1 MSIDL
6 KVHQKFDLS
15 LPPPPPNPPSPEDAT
30 LENIQSYEQK
40 KKEFMMEQKYK
51 IDMIDALGAST
62 SDNKNSPFNF
72 ITSNNY
78 IIYNVGHHIIIKDC
92 PSNEE
97 DIYSEKEMTKQA
109 NSFFI
114 YISPQTKK
122 ITSMQVSSDKI
133 NFVIAEEVEE
143 NKDNK
148 YSTISL
154 YSFDKLDIETFYMI
168 TPVRKIITDKYYNF
182 KSLNFSDDNKY
193 ICAICIEKISE
204 KYFGIVYNIMEQK
217 EFKLNSTQP
226 YLVIDLHKES
236 SKNNPNLNLDLDM
249 SFNKI
254 SFDKNNILCV
264 TGNNNI
270 NFYFIYNTVFSKI
283 PLILNKNYNYVD
295 HTFYKFRSE
304 QKSKDKDGL
313 KTNSVLIT
321 ITSFNE
327 LFIFQS
333 TQKVLE
339 SDANYDFNE
348 ELNILSSYSGI
359 EQYIV
364 KFHIN
369 NIFNDTSCQSEKI
382 LAINSNLFN
391 GLILGN
397 DFGDIVFY
405 EKIKK
410 DDVNNFEYDFVKKY
424 EKKGNKSRCTC
435 ITTNLDNSLAMI
447 TYEKKEASFV
457 NFVNL
462 FNAMKYEPGKNTLP
476 ILNEGYHPYP
486 LKSFEISIQRPI
498 LVTCSFT
505 DNKIKFWNF
514 LSGYSE
520 YCNIILPPGQKFT
533 EDSFVILSLALHP
546 NGYNIVL
553 ANEEM
558 LWFFL
563 ICHKEI
569 RFYGNEISE
578 INGNNDNKKKII
590 LQKRNN
596 CHILKFM
603 NGGNK
608 LVAVNNAKNIF
619 LIETFS
625 RQVKNCFHLNHQGK
639 INDVFFTEDNTFIYT
654 FGSDGY
660 IYEVNTITEEIDR
673 IISEI
678 LTYTQGYVFSNFDTK
693 YVVNEETDQTESKP
707 QKYHNVIA
715 CGYDVKET
723 YSLTEIT
730 YVPASLNIEKKEL
743 EVVSSNITYLNDQIT
758 SLILIYPKK
767 IDKKCL
773 ICGTNDGK
781 IVIYPYPVQNAK
793 YKMDEIYTHSGK
805 ITKLRYI
812 KEISMLIS
820 CGEDGNFFIY
830 SLFEIFGETVLYEK
844 NFDNIYKLNTA
855 LDISLGSSF
864 LIPVIELEK
873 VELAKNEEREVYQKF
888 EEDKE
893 KIEFEHKGR
902 KKKILAET
910 EKKMEEERNDLIKKI
925 EDMEIKMKINEE
937 TLKKDL
943 DKKNTELI
951 TTWKNDI
958 RNNCNK
964 LYDYQQEVKALKEKI
979 KNNKIKY
986 KTNIEQKKKDYEIKY
1001 QEIKK
1006 GFDEKIVALLE
1017 QQKELKEKYKNEKKD
1032 KKAFIKNIEKESVL
1046 EGRIRAEEQFDRI
1059 EEFEIYSGNLNYE
1072 IIKYRDFVEKLEKKI
1087 KEKKKEK
1094 EELNFRAR
1102 YLDKRLDDLKQ
1113 KNTTLTYE
1121 REKAAEEFKNLQF
1134 TIQDNESGF
1143 QFKKK
1148 MRIELYKQKYELIS
1162 KYNEI
1167 AIDNNIEGDN
1177 NKSLSKNIINLTNK
1191 VFSSITDK
1199 NRTISKMEL
1208 IKKEN
1213 EKLRTEVNINNQKLE
1228 EIIQKIFQCFQ
1239 TNSKSEVVKCLCD
1252 IYKMYVNED
1261 FIIKREKK
1269 LLDKK
1274 IIMELENQVSTL
1286 EEQISLNK
1294 IQIKEMKERHNKY
1307 KDEKIKENSILMQ
1320 RFTKDKNKSQ
1330 SLEKSINKLEIQSRV
1345 LNNEISRMKSD
1356 NNNFS
1361 SIMTSNN
1368 GSRELKKN
1376 VSTNE
1381 VLPKI
1386 NFYKYK
1392 NNSSVLPSSI
1402 INNDDNKSISKKG
1415 SFISKT
1421 NFSKIQNSEGYS
1433 DHTSFID

>member
-1 MSIDL
+1 
-6 KVHQKFDLS
+6 
-15 LPPPPPNPPSPEDAT
+15 
-30 LENIQSYEQK
+30 
-40 KKEFMMEQKYK
+40 
-51 IDMIDALGAST
+51 
-62 SDNKNSPFNF
+62 
-72 ITSNNY
+72 
-78 IIYNVGHHIIIKDC
+78 
-92 PSNEE
+92 
-97 DIYSEKEMTKQA
+97 
-109 NSFFI
+109 
-114 YISPQTKK
+114 
-122 ITSMQVSSDKI
+122 
-133 NFVIAEEVEE
+133 
-143 NKDNK
+143 
-148 YSTISL
+148 
-154 YSFDKLDIETFYMI
+154 
-168 TPVRKIITDKYYNF
+168 
-182 KSLNFSDDNKY
+182 
-193 ICAICIEKISE
+193 
-204 KYFGIVYNIMEQK
+204 
-217 EFKLNSTQP
+217 
-226 YLVIDLHKES
+226 
-236 SKNNPNLNLDLDM
+236 
-249 SFNKI
+249 
-254 SFDKNNILCV
+254 
-264 TGNNNI
+264 
-270 NFYFIYNTVFSKI
+270 
-283 PLILNKNYNYVD
+283 
-295 HTFYKFRSE
+295 
-304 QKSKDKDGL
+304 
-313 KTNSVLIT
+313 
-321 ITSFNE
+321 
-327 LFIFQS
+327 
-333 TQKVLE
+333 
-339 SDANYDFNE
+339 
-348 ELNILSSYSGI
+348 
-359 EQYIV
+359 
-364 KFHIN
+364 
-369 NIFNDTSCQSEKI
+369 
-382 LAINSNLFN
+382 
-391 GLILGN
+391 
-397 DFGDIVFY
+397 
-405 EKIKK
+405 
-410 DDVNNFEYDFVKKY
+410 
-424 EKKGNKSRCTC
+424 
-435 ITTNLDNSLAMI
+435 
-447 TYEKKEASFV
+447 
-457 NFVNL
+457 
-462 FNAMKYEPGKNTLP
+462 
-476 ILNEGYHPYP
+476 
-486 LKSFEISIQRPI
+486 
-498 LVTCSFT
+498 
-505 DNKIKFWNF
+505 
-514 LSGYSE
+514 
-520 YCNIILPPGQKFT
+520 
-533 EDSFVILSLALHP
+533 
-546 NGYNIVL
+546 
-553 ANEEM
+553 
-558 LWFFL
+558 
-563 ICHKEI
+563 
-569 RFYGNEISE
+569 
-578 INGNNDNKKKII
+578 
-590 LQKRNN
+590 
-596 CHILKFM
+596 
-603 NGGNK
+603 
-608 LVAVNNAKNIF
+608 
-619 LIETFS
+619 
-625 RQVKNCFHLNHQGK
+625 
-639 INDVFFTEDNTFIYT
+639 
-654 FGSDGY
+654 
-660 IYEVNTITEEIDR
+660 
-673 IISEI
+673 
-678 LTYTQGYVFSNFDTK
+678 
-693 YVVNEETDQTESKP
+693 
-707 QKYHNVIA
+707 
-715 CGYDVKET
+715 
-723 YSLTEIT
+723 
-730 YVPASLNIEKKEL
+730 
-743 EVVSSNITYLNDQIT
+743 
-758 SLILIYPKK
+758 
-767 IDKKCL
+767 
-773 ICGTNDGK
+773 
-781 IVIYPYPVQNAK
+781 
-793 YKMDEIYTHSGK
+793 MDEIYTHSGK

-1415 SFISKT
+1415 RFK
-1421 NFSKIQNSEGYS
+1421 
-1433 DHTSFID
+1433 